1 MDNLGTALYT
11 SGLIFVILFAMS
23 AAVALV
29 IQLIH
34 RFVGGNKPAE
44 KK

>member
-11 SGLIFVILFAMS
+11 SGLIFIILFAMS
-23 AAVALV
+23 AAVAVV
-29 IQLIH
+29 IKIVH
-34 RFVGGNKPAE
+34 RVVGGKQQE